1 LKPNLIF
8 IGGVAALLAAAS
20 IVSVIRK
27 RTLGTTLQLIGA
39 MLLIIVVLTHVAE
52 SFDLLPHMGWGRPN
66 TPGHYLDLASA
77 IGGVALLVTGFC
89 LWRREAS
96 INRL

>member
-1 LKPNLIF
+1 M
-8 IGGVAALLAAAS
+8 GGVVALLAAAS
-20 IVSVIRK
+20 IVNVIRK
-27 RTLGTTLQLIGA
+27 RTLGATLQLIGA
-39 MLLIIVVLTHVAE
+39 VLLIIVVLTHVAE
-52 SFDLLPHMGWGRPN
+52 TFDLLPQMGWGRPN

-89 LWRREAS
+89 LRRREAS